1 MLRQSTAVAL
11 EIGEKKRADV
21 HVVEEEMRE
30 EDVVEEKESS
40 AACRRGAT
48 AKTVGGSRTE
58 ASSHHGG
65 DKDGHTDSDAG
76 AGMDVKDDHATKPS
90 VASLPST
97 YSPNTVIMFDWDDT
111 LLASSFLSAR
121 GYRVDCVESPAV
133 LSDPSDAAQLRA
145 QEQCVVALLTL
156 ALSYGTVN
164 IVTNAETG
172 WVELSAQKFMP
183 AVLPLLSRVNVLSAR
198 STFEPAYPEAP
209 LKWKYYAFHERLRST
224 FGDGCMDARAAEADI
239 ASLAAG
245 DMKKNIVSF
254 GDSHVEREAIRA
266 VTRGVPGWRCK
277 SVKFAERPTVEQLR
291 RQLELVSNCF
301 HYIATH
307 PADLDLQLTVTLH
320 AQSSA
325 PAAAPQ
331 A

>member
-1 MLRQSTAVAL
+1 MLRQSIAAAEV

-21 HVVEEEMRE
+21 HVVEEEEMRE

-40 AACRRGAT
+40 VACRRGAT
-48 AKTVGGSRTE
+48 AKAVDGGRTE
-58 ASSHHGG
+58 ASSHHG

-76 AGMDVKDDHATKPS
+76 AGMDVKDDHATKPAVS
-90 VASLPST
+90 SQPST
-97 YSPNTVIMFDWDDT
+97 YSQNTVIMFDWDDT

-239 ASLAAG
+239 TSLPAG

-254 GDSHVEREAIRA
+254 GDSLWNARPFVLL
-266 VTRGVPGWRCK
+266 PGACP
-277 SVKFAERPTVEQLR
+277 VG
-291 RQLELVSNCF
+291 
-301 HYIATH
+301 
-307 PADLDLQLTVTLH
+307 
-320 AQSSA
+320 
-325 PAAAPQ
+325 AASP
-331 A
+331 

>member
-1 MLRQSTAVAL
+1 MSMLRQSIAAEL
-11 EIGEKKRADV
+11 EIGEKKRADI
-21 HVVEEEMRE
+21 VVEEEEMRE

-40 AACRRGAT
+40 SACRGA
-48 AKTVGGSRTE
+48 AAAGRTE
-58 ASSHHGG
+58 ASQHG
-65 DKDGHTDSDAG
+65 DKDGHIDTDASS
-76 AGMDVKDDHATKPS
+76 MDVKADEQNKTS
-90 VASLPST
+90 VTSPPST

-209 LKWKYYAFHERLRST
+209 LKWKYYAFHERLRSV

-239 ASLAAG
+239 AGLPAG
-245 DMKKNIVSF
+245 DMKRNIVSF

-320 AQSSA
+320 AQTSA
-325 PAAAPQ
+325 PATPQ